1 MAIKYADGSS
11 SADGRI
17 IQIANA
23 QIAGNNIRTQ
33 SNAPNAWKKVV
44 SNSDEVCQISFT
56 PKAATNKLLIV
67 ASGIWHGVTGYKG
80 HGMEAK
86 VRLYDN
92 TSGNAVGPEV
102 IDTGSSY
109 TGGTSYGDYWGA
121 AEWTV
126 TAFVEADHN
135 SNGTNTRVYWPELW
149 FDGNQTFYYGYA
161 GDRITVTEISASS

>member
-17 IQIANA
+17 IQVAYGHISN
-23 QIAGNNIRTQ
+23 NNIRTQ
-33 SNAPNAWKKVV
+33 SSAPNAWKKVV
-44 SNSDEVCQISFT
+44 SNTDQVCQVYFT
-56 PKAATNKLLIV
+56 PKAATSKLLIV
-67 ASGIWHGVTGYKG
+67 ATGMWHGVTGYKG

-135 SNGTNTRVYWPELW
+135 SNGTNARVYWPELW